1 MKKLSFLLAIMLIGG
16 MMFTGCTK
24 DPEPTPD
31 PEPDPT
37 PTYSVVYTVSNT
49 NMFAQYY
56 LSDCFKL
63 NVTYTD
69 ANGESVT
76 ETGLSLPWTKTVG
89 VEAPFHAVMSGSLV
103 YDEAELPDF
112 VTFGVFKDLSVYRG
126 ESVISGNAGQT
137 PGSVLQ
143 LSKAKFLQ
151 VLENDPDY
159 LTFTAEA
166 TIE

>member
-1 MKKLSFLLAIMLIGG
+1 MKKLSFLLAALLIGG
-16 MMFTGCTK
+16 MMFTGCEK

-31 PEPDPT
+31 PDPT
-37 PTYSVVYTVSNT
+37 PTTYSVVYKVSNT
-49 NMFAQYY
+49 NMFSQYY
-56 LSDCFKL
+56 VSDCFKL
-63 NVTYTD
+63 NVTYID

-76 ETGLSLPWTKTVG
+76 ETGLTLPWTKTIE

-103 YDEAELPDF
+103 WDEAELPDL

-126 ESVISGNAGQT
+126 ESLISGNAGQT

>member
-1 MKKLSFLLAIMLIGG
+1 MKKLSFILATLLIGG
-16 MMFTGCTK
+16 MMFTSCGK

-37 PTYSVVYTVSNT
+37 PSYSVVYKVSNT
-49 NMFAQYY
+49 NMFGTYI

-63 NVTYTD
+63 DVTYTD

-76 ETGLSLPWTKTVG
+76 ETGLALPWTKTIG

-103 YDEAELPDF
+103 YDEAELPDL
-112 VTFGVFKDLSVYRG
+112 VVFGVFKDLSVYRG
-126 ESVISGNAGQT
+126 ESLVSGNAGLT

-143 LSKAKFLQ
+143 LSKEKFLQ
-151 VLENDPDY
+151 VLEDNPDY

-166 TIE
+166 NIE

>member
-1 MKKLSFLLAIMLIGG
+1 MKKMSFLLTTLLIGG
-16 MMFTGCTK
+16 MMFTACTK

-31 PEPDPT
+31 PEPAT
-37 PTYSVVYTVSNT
+37 PTYSVVYKVSNT
-49 NMFAQYY
+49 NMFSQYY

-76 ETGLSLPWTKTVG
+76 ETGLKLPWTKTIG

-103 YDEAELPDF
+103 YDEAELPDL
-112 VTFGVFKDLSVYRG
+112 VTFGVLKDLSVYHG

-137 PGSVLQ
+137 PGSIMQ

-151 VLENDPDY
+151 VLEEHPDY

-166 TIE
+166 TVE